1 MQQQFTEWLKNHGVE
16 FSDATGLISVLGLII
31 LISLVVH
38 LILHRVVLRFVEN
51 RARKSEKLW
60 KRSLFENKLFN
71 RFALMIQGIII
82 YIQAGLWLT
91 SDSEALRWV
100 QTLSLLWIQLF
111 ALLTIFSFLDAIYL
125 IGQKK
130 TKTRALPLKGIFQSI
145 KIVAVLVIGIFV
157 VSLLV
162 GKSPLLI
169 LSGLGAMTAVVMLVF
184 KDPILG
190 LVAGIQLSANDMLEV
205 GDWLEMP
212 QYGADGDVIEIGLTT
227 VKVQNW
233 DKTITTIPTYALI
246 SNSFKNWRGMMETGG
261 RRIKRSLL
269 IDSSSVEFLSNQF
282 IETLR
287 KSKLLAPYLQQKLDE
302 VKQYNEEN
310 GLDMSLR
317 INGRRLT
324 NLGTFRAY
332 LINYLKNHP
341 QIHQEL
347 TLMVRQLEASSN
359 GIPLEVYAFTK
370 TTDWAVYEG
379 IQSDIFD
386 HIFAVLPEFG
396 LRVHQSPTGY
406 DVRSLAIA
414 REAGSPSSS
423 ESRPATEQNKSG

>member
-1 MQQQFTEWLKNHGVE
+1 M
-16 FSDATGLISVLGLII
+16 TGLASVLGLIV
-31 LISLVVH
+31 LISVAVH

-51 RARKSEKLW
+51 RARQSKKLW

-71 RFALMIQGIII
+71 RFALMIQGLII
-82 YIQAGLWLT
+82 YIQAELWLT
-91 SDSEALRWV
+91 PDSAVLNWV
-100 QTLSLLWIQLF
+100 QTLSVLWIQLY
-111 ALLTIFSFLDAIYL
+111 ALLTTFSFLDAIYL
-125 IGQKK
+125 MGQKNK
-130 TKTRALPLKGIFQSI
+130 DARALPLKGIFQSI
-145 KIVAVLVIGIFV
+145 KIVAVLVVTIFA
-157 VSLLV
+157 VSILV

-227 VKVQNW
+227 VKVRNW

-261 RRIKRSLL
+261 RRIKRTVL
-269 IDSSSVEFLSNQF
+269 IDSTSVEFMSDEDIKRLNQ
-282 IETLR
+282 
-287 KSKLLAPYLQQKLDE
+287 SKLLAPYFQQKLEE
-302 VKQYNEEN
+302 VEKYNKEHD
-310 GLDMSLR
+310 LDMSLR

-332 LINYLKNHP
+332 LGNYLKNHS

-347 TLMVRQLEASSN
+347 TLMVRQLEASAN
-359 GIPLEVYAFTK
+359 GIPVEIYAFTK

-396 LRVHQSPTGY
+396 LRVHQAPTGY
-406 DVRSLAIA
+406 DVRSLSLTKQ
-414 REAGSPSSS
+414 AGSPDQS
-423 ESRPATEQNKSG
+423 ESKPVTEQNKSS

>member
-111 ALLTIFSFLDAIYL
+111 ALLTIFSFLDALYL
-125 IGQKK
+125 MGQKK
-130 TKTRALPLKGIFQSI
+130 TETRALPLKGIFQSI
-145 KIVAVLVIGIFV
+145 KIVSVLIIGIFV
-157 VSLLV
+157 ISILV

-190 LVAGIQLSANDMLEV
+190 LVAGIQLSANNMLEV

-212 QYGADGDVIEIGLTT
+212 QYGADGDVIEIALTT
-227 VKVQNW
+227 VKVRNW
-233 DKTITTIPTYALI
+233 DKTITTVPTYALI
-246 SNSFKNWRGMMETGG
+246 SNSFKNWRGMMEAGG
-261 RRIKRSLL
+261 RRIKRSVL
-269 IDSSSVEFLSNQF
+269 IDSTSVEFMSDEVIQRLNH
-282 IETLR
+282 
-287 KSKLLAPYLQQKLDE
+287 SKLLAPYLQQKLEE
-302 VKQYNEEN
+302 VNQYNKEN
-310 GLDMSLR
+310 GLDMSFR

-332 LINYLKNHP
+332 LLSYLKSHP

-347 TLMVRQLEASSN
+347 TLMVRQLEASAT
-359 GIPLEVYAFTK
+359 GIPLEVYVFTK
-370 TTDWAVYEG
+370 TTEWAAYEG

-406 DVRSLAIA
+406 DVRSLALPKQ
-414 REAGSPSSS
+414 ELSEKQGGSEP
-423 ESRPATEQNKSG
+423 ESEQNKSS

>member
-1 MQQQFTEWLKNHGVE
+1 MTAL
-16 FSDATGLISVLGLII
+16 ASVLGLIV
-31 LISLVVH
+31 LISVVVH

-51 RARKSEKLW
+51 RARQSKKLW

-82 YIQAGLWLT
+82 YIQAGLWLMPE
-91 SDSEALRWV
+91 SIVLNWI
-100 QTLSLLWIQLF
+100 QTITLLWIQLF
-111 ALLTIFSFLDAIYL
+111 ALLTIFSFLDALYL
-125 IGQKK
+125 MGQKK
-130 TKTRALPLKGIFQSI
+130 TEAKALPLKGIFQSI
-145 KIVAVLVIGIFV
+145 KILAVLVVAILAI
-157 VSLLV
+157 SILA
-162 GKSPLLI
+162 GKSPILI

-246 SNSFKNWRGMMETGG
+246 SNSFKNWRGMMESGG
-261 RRIKRSLL
+261 RRIKRSVL
-269 IDSSSVEFLSNQF
+269 IDSSTVEFLTDEA
-282 IETLR
+282 IEKLS

-302 VKQYNEEN
+302 VKKYNEEN

-332 LINYLKNHP
+332 LLNYLKNHP

-347 TLMVRQLEASSN
+347 TLMVRQMEAAAS
-359 GIPLEVYAFTK
+359 GIPLEIYAFTK
-370 TTDWAVYEG
+370 TTDWAKYEG

-386 HIFAVLPEFG
+386 HIFAVLLEFG

-406 DVRSLAIA
+406 DVRSLAFG
-414 REAGSPSSS
+414 REEGAYSQ
-423 ESRPATEQNKSG
+423 PAIRAEAEQNKSC

>member
-1 MQQQFTEWLKNHGVE
+1 MQQQFTEWLKDHGVE
-16 FSDATGLISVLGLII
+16 FSDLTGLISVLGLIV

-91 SDSEALRWV
+91 PDSVVLNWV

-111 ALLTIFSFLDAIYL
+111 ALLTIFSFLDALYL
-125 IGQKK
+125 MGQKK
-130 TKTRALPLKGIFQSI
+130 TETRALPLKGIFQSI
-145 KIVAVLVIGIFV
+145 KIVSVLVIGIFV
-157 VSLLV
+157 ISILV

-190 LVAGIQLSANDMLEV
+190 LVAGIQLSANNMLEV

-212 QYGADGDVIEIGLTT
+212 EFGADGDVIEIALTT
-227 VKVQNW
+227 VKVRNW
-233 DKTITTIPTYALI
+233 DKTITTVPTYALI
-246 SNSFKNWRGMMETGG
+246 SNSFKNWRGMMEAGG
-261 RRIKRSLL
+261 RRIKRSVL
-269 IDSSSVEFLSNQF
+269 IDSTSVEFISDDVIQRLNH
-282 IETLR
+282 
-287 KSKLLAPYLQQKLDE
+287 SKLLAPYLQQKLEE
-302 VKQYNEEN
+302 VNRYNKEN
-310 GLDMSLR
+310 GLDMSFR

-332 LINYLKNHP
+332 LLSYLKSHP

-347 TLMVRQLEASSN
+347 TLMVRQLEASAN
-359 GIPLEVYAFTK
+359 GIPLEVYVFTK
-370 TTDWAVYEG
+370 TIEWAAYEG

-406 DVRSLAIA
+406 DVRSLALPKQ
-414 REAGSPSSS
+414 ESS
-423 ESRPATEQNKSG
+423 EKQGLSEPEPGQNKSS

>member
-1 MQQQFTEWLKNHGVE
+1 MQQQFTEWLKKHGVE
-16 FSDATGLISVLGLII
+16 FSDVTGLISVLGLIV

-38 LILHRVVLRFVEN
+38 VILHRVVLRFIEN

-91 SDSEALRWV
+91 PDSVALNWV

-111 ALLTIFSFLDAIYL
+111 ALLTIFSFLDALYL
-125 IGQKK
+125 MGQKK
-130 TKTRALPLKGIFQSI
+130 TETRALPLKGIFQSI

-157 VSLLV
+157 ISILV

-190 LVAGIQLSANDMLEV
+190 LVAGIQLSANNMLEV

-212 QYGADGDVIEIGLTT
+212 QYGADGDVIEIALTT
-227 VKVQNW
+227 VKVRNW
-233 DKTITTIPTYALI
+233 DKTITTVPTYALI
-246 SNSFKNWRGMMETGG
+246 SNSFKNWRGMMEAGG
-261 RRIKRSLL
+261 RRIKRSVL
-269 IDSSSVEFLSNQF
+269 IDSTSVEFMSDDVIQRLNH
-282 IETLR
+282 
-287 KSKLLAPYLQQKLDE
+287 SKLLAPYLQQKLEE
-302 VKQYNEEN
+302 VNQYNQEN
-310 GLDMSLR
+310 GLDMSFR

-332 LINYLKNHP
+332 LLSYLKSHP

-347 TLMVRQLEASSN
+347 TLMVRQLEASAN

-370 TTDWAVYEG
+370 TTDWAAYEG

-406 DVRSLAIA
+406 DVRSLALPKQ
-414 REAGSPSSS
+414 ESS
-423 ESRPATEQNKSG
+423 EKQRMSEPESGQNKSS

>member
-1 MQQQFTEWLKNHGVE
+1 MQQKITEWLKNHGVE
-16 FSDATGLISVLGLII
+16 FSDMTALASVLGLIV
-31 LISLVVH
+31 LISVVVH

-51 RARKSEKLW
+51 RARQSKKIW

-82 YIQAGLWLT
+82 YIQAGLWLMPE
-91 SDSEALRWV
+91 SIVLNWI
-100 QTLSLLWIQLF
+100 QTITLLWIQLF
-111 ALLTIFSFLDAIYL
+111 ALLTIFSFLDALYL
-125 IGQKK
+125 MGQKK
-130 TKTRALPLKGIFQSI
+130 TEAKALPLKGIFQSI
-145 KIVAVLVIGIFV
+145 KILAVLVVAILAI
-157 VSLLV
+157 SILA
-162 GKSPLLI
+162 GKSPILI

-212 QYGADGDVIEIGLTT
+212 QYGADGDVIEIALTT

-246 SNSFKNWRGMMETGG
+246 SNSFKNWRGMMESGG
-261 RRIKRSLL
+261 RRIKRSVL
-269 IDSSSVEFLSNQF
+269 IDSSSVEFLSDQV
-282 IETLR
+282 IEKLS

-302 VKQYNEEN
+302 VKKYNEEN
-310 GLDMSLR
+310 GVDMSLR

-332 LINYLKNHP
+332 LLNYLKNHA

-347 TLMVRQLEASSN
+347 TLMVRQLEASAN
-359 GIPLEVYAFTK
+359 GIPLEIYAFTK

-406 DVRSLAIA
+406 DVRSLAFA
-414 REAGSPSSS
+414 RDG
-423 ESRPATEQNKSG
+423 RGHDQPATGAEAEQNKSS

>member
-1 MQQQFTEWLKNHGVE
+1 MQQQITDWLKNHGVE
-16 FSDATGLISVLGLII
+16 FSDVTALASVLGLIV
-31 LISLVVH
+31 LISIVVH

-51 RARKSEKLW
+51 RARQSKKLW

-91 SDSEALRWV
+91 PESVVLNWV
-100 QTLSLLWIQLF
+100 QTLSLLWIQLY
-111 ALLTIFSFLDAIYL
+111 ALLTIFSFLDALYL
-125 IGQKK
+125 IGQKNTEAK
-130 TKTRALPLKGIFQSI
+130 ALPLKGIMQSI
-145 KIVAVLVIGIFV
+145 KIVAFLVVGIFV
-157 VSLLV
+157 VSLLI

-246 SNSFKNWRGMMETGG
+246 SNSFKNWRGMAEAGG
-261 RRIKRSLL
+261 RRMKRSVL
-269 IDSSSVEFLSNQF
+269 IDSSSVEFLSDEA
-282 IETLR
+282 IEKLSR
-287 KSKLLAPYLQQKLDE
+287 SKLLAPYLQQKLDE
-302 VKQYNEEN
+302 VKQYNKDN
-310 GLDMSLR
+310 DLDMSLR

-332 LINYLKNHP
+332 LLNYLKNHP

-347 TLMVRQLEASSN
+347 TLMVRQLESSSN
-359 GIPLEVYAFTK
+359 GIPLEIYAFTK
-370 TTDWAVYEG
+370 TTEWAVYEG

-386 HIFAVLPEFG
+386 HVFAVLPEFG

-406 DVRSLAIA
+406 DVRSLAIVRDTDTSKQPEQA
-414 REAGSPSSS
+414 VEA
-423 ESRPATEQNKSG
+423 EQNKSS

>member
-1 MQQQFTEWLKNHGVE
+1 MQQQFTEWLKGHGVE
-16 FSDATGLISVLGLII
+16 FSDLTGLALVLGLIV
-31 LISLVVH
+31 LISVVVH
-38 LILHRVVLRFVEN
+38 FILHRVVLQFVEN
-51 RARKSEKLW
+51 RARQSKKLW

-91 SDSEALRWV
+91 PDSVVMTWV
-100 QTLSLLWIQLF
+100 QTLSLLWIQLYV
-111 ALLTIFSFLDAIYL
+111 LLTIFSFLDALYL
-125 IGQKK
+125 MGQKN
-130 TKTRALPLKGIFQSI
+130 TEARALPLKGIFQSI
-145 KIVAVLVIGIFV
+145 KIIAVLVIGIFV
-157 VSLLV
+157 ISILV
-162 GKSPLLI
+162 GKSPVLI

-212 QYGADGDVIEIGLTT
+212 QYGADGDVIEIALTT
-227 VKVQNW
+227 VKVRNW

-246 SNSFKNWRGMMETGG
+246 SNSFKNWRGMTEAGG
-261 RRIKRSLL
+261 RRIKRPVL
-269 IDSSSVEFLSNQF
+269 IDSTSIEFMSDDA
-282 IETLR
+282 IERLN
-287 KSKLLAPYLQQKLDE
+287 KSKLLSPYLQQKLEE
-302 VKQYNEEN
+302 VRQYNQDN
-310 GLDMSLR
+310 DLDMSLR

-332 LINYLKNHP
+332 LASYLKSHP

-347 TLMVRQLEASSN
+347 TLMVRQLESTAH

-370 TTDWAVYEG
+370 TTDWAAYEG

-386 HIFAVLPEFG
+386 HIFAVLPEFE
-396 LRVHQSPTGY
+396 LRIHQSPTGY
-406 DVRSLAIA
+406 DVRSLAL
-414 REAGSPSSS
+414 GKQ
-423 ESRPATEQNKSG
+423 ES

>member
-1 MQQQFTEWLKNHGVE
+1 MQQQITDWLKNHGVE
-16 FSDATGLISVLGLII
+16 FSDVTALASVLGLIV
-31 LISLVVH
+31 LISIVVH

-51 RARKSEKLW
+51 RARQSKKLW

-71 RFALMIQGIII
+71 RFALMVQGIII

-91 SDSEALRWV
+91 PESVVLNWV
-100 QTLSLLWIQLF
+100 QTLSLLWIQLY
-111 ALLTIFSFLDAIYL
+111 ALLTVFSFLDALYL
-125 IGQKK
+125 IGQKN
-130 TKTRALPLKGIFQSI
+130 TEARALPLKGIMQSI
-145 KIVAVLVIGIFV
+145 KIVAFLVVGISV
-157 VSLLV
+157 ISLLI

-212 QYGADGDVIEIGLTT
+212 QYGADGDVVEIGLTT

-233 DKTITTIPTYALI
+233 DKTITSIPTYALI
-246 SNSFKNWRGMMETGG
+246 SNSFKNWRGMTEAGG
-261 RRIKRSLL
+261 RRIKRSVL
-269 IDSSSVEFLSNQF
+269 IDSSSVEFLSDEA
-282 IETLR
+282 IEKLSH
-287 KSKLLAPYLQQKLDE
+287 SKLLAPYLQQKLDE
-302 VKQYNEEN
+302 VKKYNEEN

-332 LINYLKNHP
+332 LLNYLKNHP
-341 QIHQEL
+341 QIHQEM
-347 TLMVRQLEASSN
+347 TLMGRQLESSSN
-359 GIPLEVYAFTK
+359 GIPLEIYAFTK
-370 TTDWAVYEG
+370 TTEWAVYEG
-379 IQSDIFD
+379 VQSDIFD

-406 DVRSLAIA
+406 DIRSLTIVRDTDRSKQTTQAV
-414 REAGSPSSS
+414 EA
-423 ESRPATEQNKSG
+423 EQNKSS

>member
-16 FSDATGLISVLGLII
+16 FSDVTGLISVLGLIV

-51 RARKSEKLW
+51 RARKSEKVW

-91 SDSEALRWV
+91 PDSVVLNWV
-100 QTLSLLWIQLF
+100 QTLSILWIQLF
-111 ALLTIFSFLDAIYL
+111 ALLTIFSFLDALYL
-125 IGQKK
+125 MGQRK
-130 TKTRALPLKGIFQSI
+130 TETRALPLKGIFQSI
-145 KIVAVLVIGIFV
+145 KIVSVLIIGIFV
-157 VSLLV
+157 ISILV

-190 LVAGIQLSANDMLEV
+190 LVAGIQLSANNMLEV

-212 QYGADGDVIEIGLTT
+212 EFGADGDVIEIALTT
-227 VKVQNW
+227 VKVRNW
-233 DKTITTIPTYALI
+233 DKTITTVPTYALI
-246 SNSFKNWRGMMETGG
+246 SNSFKNWRGMIEAGG
-261 RRIKRSLL
+261 RRIKRSVL
-269 IDSSSVEFLSNQF
+269 IDSTSVEFMSDEVIQRLNH
-282 IETLR
+282 
-287 KSKLLAPYLQQKLDE
+287 SKLLAPYLQQKLEE
-302 VKQYNEEN
+302 VNQYNKEN
-310 GLDMSLR
+310 GLDMSFR

-332 LINYLKNHP
+332 LLSYLKSHP

-347 TLMVRQLEASSN
+347 TLMVRQLEASAN
-359 GIPLEVYAFTK
+359 GIPLEVYVFTK
-370 TTDWAVYEG
+370 TTEWAAYEG

-396 LRVHQSPTGY
+396 LRVHQTPTGH
-406 DVRSLAIA
+406 DVRSLALPKQESGEKRGFID
-414 REAGSPSSS
+414 P
-423 ESRPATEQNKSG
+423 ESRQNKSS

>member
-1 MQQQFTEWLKNHGVE
+1 MQQKITEWLQNHGVE
-16 FSDATGLISVLGLII
+16 FSDLTALVSVLGLIV
-31 LISLVVH
+31 LISVVVH

-51 RARKSEKLW
+51 RARQSKKLW

-91 SDSEALRWV
+91 PESVALNWV
-100 QTLSLLWIQLF
+100 QTLSLLWIQLY
-111 ALLTIFSFLDAIYL
+111 ALLTIFSFLDALYL
-125 IGQKK
+125 MGQKNTEAK
-130 TKTRALPLKGIFQSI
+130 ALPLKGIFQSV
-145 KIVAVLVIGIFV
+145 KIIAVLVVAILAI
-157 VSLLV
+157 SILA
-162 GKSPLLI
+162 GKSPILI

-246 SNSFKNWRGMMETGG
+246 SNSFKNWRGMMQSGG
-261 RRIKRSLL
+261 RRIKRSVL
-269 IDSSSVEFLSNQF
+269 IDSSSVEFLQDAA
-282 IETLR
+282 IEKLS

-302 VKQYNEEN
+302 VKKYNEEN

-324 NLGTFRAY
+324 NIGTFRAY
-332 LINYLKNHP
+332 LLNYLKNHP

-347 TLMVRQLEASSN
+347 TLMVRQMEASAN
-359 GIPLEVYAFTK
+359 GIPLEIYAFTK
-370 TTDWAVYEG
+370 TTEWAVYEG

-406 DVRSLAIA
+406 DVRSLAYI
-414 REAGSPSSS
+414 REEKGQDQSSKKA
-423 ESRPATEQNKSG
+423 EAE

>member
-16 FSDATGLISVLGLII
+16 FSDLTALVSVLGLIV
-31 LISLVVH
+31 LISVVVH

-51 RARKSEKLW
+51 RARQSKKLW

-91 SDSEALRWV
+91 PESVVLNWV
-100 QTLSLLWIQLF
+100 QTLSLLWIQLY
-111 ALLTIFSFLDAIYL
+111 ALLTIFSFLDALYL
-125 IGQKK
+125 MGQKNTEAK
-130 TKTRALPLKGIFQSI
+130 ALPLKGIFQSV
-145 KIVAVLVIGIFV
+145 KIIAVLVVAILAI
-157 VSLLV
+157 SILA
-162 GKSPLLI
+162 GKSPILI

-246 SNSFKNWRGMMETGG
+246 SNSFKNWRGMMEAGG
-261 RRIKRSLL
+261 RRIKRSVL
-269 IDSSSVEFLSNQF
+269 IDSSSVEFLTDQV
-282 IETLR
+282 IERLS

-324 NLGTFRAY
+324 NIGTFRAY
-332 LINYLKNHP
+332 LLNYLKNHP

-347 TLMVRQLEASSN
+347 TLMVRQLEASAS
-359 GIPLEVYAFTK
+359 GIPLEIYAFTK
-370 TTDWAVYEG
+370 TTEWAVYEG

-406 DVRSLAIA
+406 DIRSLTFA
-414 REAGSPSSS
+414 REGSSNNQ
-423 ESRPATEQNKSG
+423 ANADT

>member
-1 MQQQFTEWLKNHGVE
+1 MQKQFSDWLKNHGVE
-16 FSDATGLISVLGLII
+16 FSDMTGLASVLGLIV
-31 LISLVVH
+31 LISIAVH

-51 RARKSEKLW
+51 RARQSKKLW

-71 RFALMIQGIII
+71 RFALMIQGLII
-82 YIQAGLWLT
+82 YIQAELWLT
-91 SDSEALRWV
+91 PDSAVLNWV
-100 QTLSLLWIQLF
+100 QTLSVLWIQLY
-111 ALLTIFSFLDAIYL
+111 ALLTTFSFLDAIYL
-125 IGQKK
+125 MGQKNK
-130 TKTRALPLKGIFQSI
+130 DARALPLKGIFQSI
-145 KIVAVLVIGIFV
+145 KIVAVLVVTIFA
-157 VSLLV
+157 VSILV

-227 VKVQNW
+227 VKVRNW

-261 RRIKRSLL
+261 RRIKRTVL
-269 IDSSSVEFLSNQF
+269 IDSTSVEFMSDEDIKRLNQ
-282 IETLR
+282 
-287 KSKLLAPYLQQKLDE
+287 SKLLAPYFQQKLEE
-302 VKQYNEEN
+302 VEKYNKEHD
-310 GLDMSLR
+310 LDMSLR

-332 LINYLKNHP
+332 LGNYLKNHS

-347 TLMVRQLEASSN
+347 TLMVRQLEASAN
-359 GIPLEVYAFTK
+359 GIPVEIYAFTK

-396 LRVHQSPTGY
+396 LRVHQAPTGY
-406 DVRSLAIA
+406 DVRSLSLS
-414 REAGSPSSS
+414 REAGSPNQS
-423 ESRPATEQNKSG
+423 ESKPVTEQNKSS